1 MKIYCFGIPGVV
13 ANSDDRPLDTLLSY
27 HMDKSSSGAA
37 PIRYAVRQVLDQE
50 LNKEKLLRNSSIRH
64 ARSGT
69 TAIKGIDGED
79 DKENQNP
86 AEKAKEPGVKRD
98 FFGRI
103 MTESRPLSAGKGT
116 KEQPAKAG
124 AKDEGRIWV
133 SFHEGYSN
141 AVRKPITL
149 KELMDGF

>member
-1 MKIYCFGIPGVV
+1 ME
-13 ANSDDRPLDTLLSY
+13 
-27 HMDKSSSGAA
+27 KSISGAG

-50 LNKEKLLRNSSIRH
+50 LRKERILQNSAVRHGRSRPSTLTQDPNGENKENESP
-64 ARSGT
+64 G
-69 TAIKGIDGED
+69 
-79 DKENQNP
+79 
-86 AEKAKEPGVKRD
+86 EKAKAASAKDPGVKRD

-103 MTESRPLSAGKGT
+103 IIEDRPQSAGKAA
-116 KEQPAKAG
+116 KEQSTKAQ

-133 SFHEGYSN
+133 SFHEGFSN